1 MSALAQHAS
10 TSANPNAMTPASYH
24 PGPRPTPAPSSS
36 ANAPTSTTTTTLPP
50 FHRIDTH
57 QIKQQLHDALGEAGL
72 PYWKALN
79 GYLLGQVGRDELTA
93 LVRGWLKGKNREC
106 GVAQRP
112 RCSASSRQQHQALT
126 TTVALHNQL
135 LYSLLHNASSPQISH
150 EPTSQLN
157 MRKRRR
163 GGLDAP
169 DFDSDES
176 FIESKERV
184 YHWVMGLG
192 GKERGRVRRT
202 IKAHDED
209 EDAQGETDG
218 PVANGNYDP
227 APDRKRQWSAF
238 QSSESDANDGAW
250 QQMLT
255 AGSAT
260 QPPLAES
267 AHLLPSSNQL
277 AMRLGEVAKSYDLDV
292 PAESA
297 REVGEFLGVGLNAHL
312 GDVLHSVV
320 HLTGRERPGFDT
332 IHVPQGIKQPHQAN
346 GDTPEPAAKDKDN
359 LPPPTLQTLQYLF
372 NMVPSL
378 HPQASPTL
386 YKLESSITIS
396 EVEAATPPVVK
407 EDRATDL
414 QRRAAALVGLVT
426 PGATTAALPSTTPQ
440 KVPGAVPPAA
450 GALSTSPVKA
460 AATLRAAAGQGRTET
475 VSNTLIN
482 TGLLKIDKAGR
493 GDEPVGTEAD
503 RKREKKHN
511 LHWKYEDP
519 AIILKDVLG

>member
-1 MSALAQHAS
+1 
-10 TSANPNAMTPASYH
+10 MTPASYH
-24 PGPRPTPAPSSS
+24 PGPRPTPAPS
-36 ANAPTSTTTTTLPP
+36 ANGPGTAAAPSLPP

-93 LVRGWLKGKNREC
+93 LVRGWLKGKN
-106 GVAQRP
+106 P
-112 RCSASSRQQHQALT
+112 
-126 TTVALHNQL
+126 VALHNQL

-150 EPTSQLN
+150 EPTSPLN

-218 PVANGNYDP
+218 PVANGTYDQ

-238 QSSESDANDGAW
+238 QSV
-250 QQMLT
+250 
-255 AGSAT
+255 
-260 QPPLAES
+260 AES

-277 AMRLGEVAKSYDLDV
+277 AMRLGQVAKSYDLDL
-292 PAESA
+292 PADSA

-332 IHVPQGIKQPHQAN
+332 IHVPQGIQQA
-346 GDTPEPAAKDKDN
+346 PPPKDSDE

-372 NMVPSL
+372 NMLPSL

-396 EVEAATPPVVK
+396 EVEAATPPKEK
-407 EDRATDL
+407 EDPIGTENAS
-414 QRRAAALVGLVT
+414 
-426 PGATTAALPSTTPQ
+426 GA
-440 KVPGAVPPAA
+440 VPGAP

-493 GDEPVGTEAD
+493 GDEPAGTEAD

>member
-1 MSALAQHAS
+1 
-10 TSANPNAMTPASYH
+10 MTPASYH
-24 PGPRPTPAPSSS
+24 PGPRPTPAPTP
-36 ANAPTSTTTTTLPP
+36 ANAPTSTTLPP

-93 LVRGWLKGKNREC
+93 LVRGWLKGKN
-106 GVAQRP
+106 
-112 RCSASSRQQHQALT
+112 LT
-126 TTVALHNQL
+126 LHNQL

-150 EPTSQLN
+150 EPTSPLN

-209 EDAQGETDG
+209 EDAQGETEG
-218 PVANGNYDP
+218 AVANGDYDP

-238 QSSESDANDGAW
+238 QS
-250 QQMLT
+250 T
-255 AGSAT
+255 T

-277 AMRLGEVAKSYDLDV
+277 AMRLGQVAKSYDLEL
-292 PAESA
+292 PADSS

-332 IHVPQGIKQPHQAN
+332 IHVPQGIKQPNGLQAN
-346 GDTPEPAAKDKDN
+346 GDAPETPAKDTDN
-359 LPPPTLQTLQYLF
+359 LPPPSLQTLQYLF
-372 NMVPSL
+372 TMVPSL

-386 YKLESSITIS
+386 YKLESSLTIS
-396 EVEAATPPVVK
+396 EVEAATPPTEK
-407 EDRATDL
+407 KDDRATDL

-426 PGATTAALPSTTPQ
+426 PGPTAAPLPSTTPQ
-440 KVPGAVPPAA
+440 KASGAVPGTVAT
-450 GALSTSPVKA
+450 LSTSPVKA
-460 AATLRAAAGQGRTET
+460 GSTLRAVPGQGRADA

>member
-1 MSALAQHAS
+1 MSNHVPATMSALAQHAS
-10 TSANPNAMTPASYH
+10 TSANPIAMTPASYH
-24 PGPRPTPAPSSS
+24 PGPRPTPAPGSG
-36 ANAPTSTTTTTLPP
+36 ATNAPATTTASLPP

-93 LVRGWLKGKNREC
+93 LVRGWLKGKN
-106 GVAQRP
+106 
-112 RCSASSRQQHQALT
+112 L
-126 TTVALHNQL
+126 ALHNQL

-163 GGLDAP
+163 GSLDAP

-238 QSSESDANDGAW
+238 QS
-250 QQMLT
+250 T
-255 AGSAT
+255 T

-277 AMRLGEVAKSYDLDV
+277 AMRLGEVAKSYDLEL
-292 PAESA
+292 PADSA

-346 GDTPEPAAKDKDN
+346 GDTPEPPAEDTDN

-372 NMVPSL
+372 NMLPSL

-426 PGATTAALPSTTPQ
+426 PAATTAALPSTTPQ

-493 GDEPVGTEAD
+493 GDEPAGTEAD